1 MFRGKITLSMLI
13 ILLFMLSMIFIFAI
27 PINLIRIIISL
38 IKKDKE
44 KAMRFFILVIIGII
58 AIKVVQKIAIM
69 EGY

>member
-1 MFRGKITLSMLI
+1 MTLSMLT
-13 ILLFMLSMIFIFAI
+13 ILLFIISMIFILAI
-27 PINLIRIIISL
+27 PINLIRIIIAL

-58 AIKVVQKIAIM
+58 AIKVFQKIAIM

>member
-1 MFRGKITLSMLI
+1 MTLSMLT
-13 ILLFMLSMIFIFAI
+13 ILLFIISMIFILAI
-27 PINLIRIIISL
+27 PINLIRIIIEL

-58 AIKVVQKIAIM
+58 AIKVFQKIVIM

>member
-1 MFRGKITLSMLI
+1 MTLSMLT
-13 ILLFMLSMIFIFAI
+13 ILLFIISMIFILAI

-38 IKKDKE
+38 VKKDKE

-58 AIKVVQKIAIM
+58 AIKVFQKIAIM

>member
-1 MFRGKITLSMLI
+1 MSMLT
-13 ILLFMLSMIFIFAI
+13 ILLFILSMIFIFAI
-27 PINLIRIIISL
+27 PINLIKIIISL

>member
-1 MFRGKITLSMLI
+1 MTLSMLT
-13 ILLFMLSMIFIFAI
+13 ILLFIISMIFILAI
-27 PINLIRIIISL
+27 PINLIRIIIAF

-58 AIKVVQKIAIM
+58 AIKVFQKIAIM

>member
-1 MFRGKITLSMLI
+1 MLT
-13 ILLFMLSMIFIFAI
+13 ILLFIISMIFILAI
-27 PINLIRIIISL
+27 PINLIRIIIEL

-58 AIKVVQKIAIM
+58 AIKVFQKIVIM

>member
-1 MFRGKITLSMLI
+1 MSMLT
-13 ILLFMLSMIFIFAI
+13 ILLFIISMIFILAI
-27 PINLIRIIISL
+27 PINLIRIIIAL

>member
-1 MFRGKITLSMLI
+1 MTLSILT
-13 ILLFMLSMIFIFAI
+13 ILLFIISMVFILAI
-27 PINLIRIIISL
+27 PINLIRIIIAL

-58 AIKVVQKIAIM
+58 AIKVFQKIAIM

>member
-1 MFRGKITLSMLI
+1 MTLSMLT
-13 ILLFMLSMIFIFAI
+13 ILLFIISMIFILAI
-27 PINLIRIIISL
+27 PINLIRIIIAL

>member
-1 MFRGKITLSMLI
+1 MLT
-13 ILLFMLSMIFIFAI
+13 ILLFILSMIFIFAI
-27 PINLIRIIISL
+27 PINLIKIIISL